1 MVHTLGQKSV
11 IFSTSLL
18 VTFVFELKRTETG
31 FLIRS
36 EHFATHPELTGKS
49 QSLPVQKYSL
59 GKQLMWMVKKGGK
72 MVENSL
78 GK

>member
-1 MVHTLGQKSV
+1 MT
-11 IFSTSLL
+11 FSSSLL
-18 VTFVFELKRTETG
+18 VTFVFKLKLTETG
-31 FLIRS
+31 FLIRN
-36 EHFATHPELTGKS
+36 EHFATHPELTGKR